1 MPTILCFFP
10 LLGCFFVAINATRQ
24 SFIKRSLPSPI
35 VAFKVTPRGPN
46 ITLNWYMQHPFTRE
60 LTDHPVKQ
68 CQLLIYFKRMLWA
81 TRPTSG
87 LCSLLVTLTNYLF
100 FIVGHLDQLTFF
112 ILGHLDQLILFI
124 VGHFDQLRAAAPPC
138 PVYLILRFCAEGAH
152 PLSVVTSPPCPIY
165 LILRFGL

>member
-1 MPTILCFFP
+1 MQLAKV
-10 LLGCFFVAINATRQ
+10 LARQ
-24 SFIKRSLPSPI
+24 SFIKRCLLSHRSGR
-35 VAFKVTPRGPN
+35 ATPRGPN

-68 CQLLIYFKRMLWA
+68 CQLLMYFKRMLWA

-124 VGHFDQLRAAAPPC
+124 VGHFDQLR
-138 PVYLILRFCAEGAH
+138 LLDG
-152 PLSVVTSPPCPIY
+152 SSTVTIACS
-165 LILRFGL
+165 L

>member
-1 MPTILCFFP
+1 MILCFFT
-10 LLGCFFVAINATRQ
+10 LLGFFFLQLANFLERQ
-24 SFIKRSLPSPI
+24 RFLKRHLHFYRGRS
-35 VAFKVTPRGPN
+35 TPRVPN
-46 ITLNWYMQHPFTRE
+46 ITLNWYMQHPFRRE

-100 FIVGHLDQLTFF
+100 FIVGHLDQLTLF

-124 VGHFDQLRAAAPPC
+124 VGHFDQLR
-138 PVYLILRFCAEGAH
+138 LLDG
-152 PLSVVTSPPCPIY
+152 SSPATIVCS
-165 LILRFGL
+165 L